1 LRGWAENTEGLSNG
15 RRMSE
20 EFPESIG
27 PYRVLREL
35 GRGAMG
41 TVYLARQESLSRD
54 LAIKVL
60 AAEFT
65 RDQEFVARFRREG
78 LISSKLRH
86 PNIVQVFDYSAQ
98 DNLYYIAMEYAGA
111 EDLQSYLRANGG
123 KLSLSEAV
131 RLMGQVLSALECAHE
146 AGVTHRDVKPANV
159 LMSPRMDAVLTD
171 FSIANMQEAQRL
183 TQTGA
188 MMGTPDYMAPEQF
201 DAKQVDKRSDLYSV
215 GVVLYEM
222 TTGIRPFPGDTVVQV
237 MKAQLMHTPEAPHL
251 VDPSIPEALSLAI
264 MKALEK
270 EPTRRWSSAAEM
282 RDAIYTALGSN
293 APPEPPRAAPP
304 PPPAAPAS
312 LAERAAAPRPAA
324 DTIAVSPTIVKK
336 SGGTLELARQSL
348 GEVGDDFRSGFH
360 TLGWK
365 NFSHNWMPRLI
376 GLELV
381 WFVVTRPLLGLLGKT
396 AVPFTY
402 ADFWLIGSAFLN
414 LFFVLMLAVRV
425 IRGERLYRKLVAA
438 GICLLAWGF
447 WYYQY
452 SDLAPKK
459 FQFTAHARGYLTR
472 LTQSR

>member
-1 LRGWAENTEGLSNG
+1 
-15 RRMSE
+15 MSE
-20 EFPESIG
+20 EFPENIG
-27 PYRVLREL
+27 PYKVLREL

-98 DNLYYIAMEYAGA
+98 DNLYYIAMEYVGP
-111 EDLQSYLRANGG
+111 EDLQAYLRANHGR
-123 KLSLSEAV
+123 LPQAEAV

-146 AGVTHRDVKPANV
+146 AGVTHRDVKPANI
-159 LMSPRMDAVLTD
+159 LMSPRQDAVLTD

-222 TTGIRPFPGDTVVQV
+222 ITGERAFPGDTVVQV
-237 MKAQLMHTPEAPHL
+237 MKAQLMHVPEAPHKI
-251 VDPSIPEALSLAI
+251 DPGVPEALSLAI

-270 EPTRRWSSAAEM
+270 EPERRWGSAAAM
-282 RDAIYTALGSN
+282 RDAIFTALGT
-293 APPEPPRAAPP
+293 APP
-304 PPPAAPAS
+304 PEAPRPSPPAPAAAPAS
-312 LAERAAAPRPAA
+312 LAERVAAPRPSAE
-324 DTIAVSPTIVKK
+324 TVAVATTPAPKK

-365 NFSHNWMPRLI
+365 NFSLNWMPRLVA
-376 GLELV
+376 LELL
-381 WFVVTRPLLGLLGKT
+381 WFLLTQPLLGLLGKT
-396 AVPFTY
+396 ALPITY
-402 ADFWLIGSAFLN
+402 SDFWLIGAGLLN
-414 LFFVLMLAVRV
+414 LDFLLMLVVRI
-425 IRGERLYRKLVAA
+425 IRAERLYRKLVAA
-438 GICLLAWGF
+438 AICVAAWGF
-447 WYYQY
+447 WFYQY
-452 SDLAPKK
+452 HGLSDKK

-472 LTQSR
+472 LVQNR

>member
-1 LRGWAENTEGLSNG
+1 
-15 RRMSE
+15 MSE
-20 EFPESIG
+20 EFPETIG
-27 PYRVLREL
+27 PYKVLREL

-111 EDLQSYLRANGG
+111 EDLQAYLRANDGR
-123 KLSLSEAV
+123 LPLNEAV

-159 LMSPRMDAVLTD
+159 LLSPRMDAVLTD

-222 TTGIRPFPGDTVVQV
+222 TTGQRPFPGDTVVQV

-251 VDPSIPEALSLAI
+251 LEPSVPEALSQAI

-270 EPTRRWSSAAEM
+270 DPERRWASAAEM
-282 RDAIYTALGSN
+282 RDAIYTGLGSS

-304 PPPAAPAS
+304 PVSPPPS

-324 DTIAVSPTIVKK
+324 DTVAVAPATPRK

-365 NFSHNWMPRLI
+365 NFSLNWMPRLI
-376 GLELV
+376 TLEVV
-381 WFVVTRPLLGLLGKT
+381 WFLLTRPLLGLLGKT

-402 ADFWLIGSAFLN
+402 ADFWLVGSALIN
-414 LFFVLMLAVRV
+414 LFFVLMVGVRF
-425 IRGERLYRKLVAA
+425 IRGERLYRKLVAL
-438 GICLLAWGF
+438 GICLLAWGL
-447 WYYQY
+447 WAYQY
-452 SDLAPKK
+452 SSLDSKK
-459 FQFTAHARGYLTR
+459 FQFTAHARGYITR
-472 LTQSR
+472 LAQSR

>member
-1 LRGWAENTEGLSNG
+1 
-15 RRMSE
+15 MSE
-20 EFPESIG
+20 DFPENIG
-27 PYRVLREL
+27 PYKVLREL

-41 TVYLARQESLSRD
+41 TVYLARQESLSRE

-98 DNLYYIAMEYAGA
+98 DNLYYIAMEYVGP
-111 EDLQSYLRANGG
+111 EDLQAYLRANNGR
-123 KLSLSEAV
+123 LPMSEAV

-146 AGVTHRDVKPANV
+146 AGVTHRDVKPANI
-159 LMSPRMDAVLTD
+159 LMSPRQDAVLTD

-201 DAKQVDKRSDLYSV
+201 DAKKVDKRSDLYSV

-222 TTGIRPFPGDTVVQV
+222 ITGERAFPGDTVVQV
-237 MKAQLMHTPEAPHL
+237 MKAQLMHVPEAPHK
-251 VDPSIPEALSLAI
+251 VDPNVPEALSVAI

-270 EPTRRWSSAAEM
+270 EPERRWSSAAEM
-282 RDAIYTALGSN
+282 RDALYTGMGTA
-293 APPEPPRAAPP
+293 APPEAPRSSAPI
-304 PPPAAPAS
+304 PPAPPAS
-312 LAERAAAPRPAA
+312 LADRAVAPRPTAE
-324 DTIAVSPTIVKK
+324 TIAVGGPQAPRK
-336 SGGTLELARQSL
+336 SSGTLELARQSL

-365 NFSHNWMPRLI
+365 NFTHNYMPRLI
-376 GLELV
+376 ALEVV
-381 WFVVTRPLLGLLGKT
+381 WFILTQPMLGLLGKT

-402 ADFWLIGSAFLN
+402 SDFWLIGSAFLN
-414 LFFVLMLAVRV
+414 LFFILMLVVRI

-438 GICLLAWGF
+438 AICLLAWGL
-447 WYYQY
+447 WGYQFSSL
-452 SDLAPKK
+452 SDKK
-459 FQFTAHARGYLTR
+459 FQFTAHARGYVTR
-472 LTQSR
+472 LIQSH

>member
-1 LRGWAENTEGLSNG
+1 
-15 RRMSE
+15 MSE

-27 PYRVLREL
+27 PYKVLREL

-98 DNLYYIAMEYAGA
+98 DNLYYIAMEYVGP
-111 EDLQSYLRANGG
+111 EDLQAYLRAKDGQLPLG
-123 KLSLSEAV
+123 EAV

-159 LMSPRMDAVLTD
+159 LMSPRQDAVLTD

-222 TTGIRPFPGDTVVQV
+222 VTGQRAFPGDTVVQV
-237 MKAQLMHTPEAPHL
+237 MKAQLMHVPEAPHK
-251 VDPSIPEALSLAI
+251 VNPDVPEALSLAI

-270 EPTRRWSSAAEM
+270 EPQARWSSAAEM
-282 RDAIYTALGSN
+282 RDAIYTGLGTA
-293 APPEPPRAAPP
+293 APPEAPRSSP
-304 PPPAAPAS
+304 PPPAAPAT
-312 LAERAAAPRPAA
+312 LADRVVAPRPSGE
-324 DTIAVSPTIVKK
+324 TIAVGPATQLKK

-376 GLELV
+376 ALEV
-381 WFVVTRPLLGLLGKT
+381 IWFVLTQPLLGLLGKT
-396 AVPFTY
+396 AVPLTY
-402 ADFWLIGSAFLN
+402 SDFWLIGSALIN
-414 LFFVLMLAVRV
+414 LFFIVMLVVRL

-438 GICLLAWGF
+438 AICVLAWGL
-447 WYYQY
+447 WYAQL
-452 SDLAPKK
+452 SSLSEKK
-459 FQFTAHARGYLTR
+459 YQFTAHARGYITR
-472 LTQSR
+472 IVQNR

>member
-1 LRGWAENTEGLSNG
+1 
-15 RRMSE
+15 MSE

-27 PYRVLREL
+27 PYKVLREL

-41 TVYLARQESLSRD
+41 TVYLARQESLSRE

-60 AAEFT
+60 AAEYT

-98 DNLYYIAMEYAGA
+98 DNLYYIAMEYVGP
-111 EDLQSYLRANGG
+111 EDLQAYLRANQG
-123 KLSLSEAV
+123 KLPQAEAV

-159 LMSPRMDAVLTD
+159 LMSPRQDAVLTD

-222 TTGIRPFPGDTVVQV
+222 LTGERAFPGDTVVQV
-237 MKAQLMHTPEAPHL
+237 MKAQLMHVPEAPHKL
-251 VDPSIPEALSLAI
+251 DPSVPEALSLAI

-270 EPTRRWSSAAEM
+270 EPEQRWNSAAEM
-282 RDAIYTALGSN
+282 RDAIYSALGAT
-293 APPEPPRAAPP
+293 APPEPPRTTPA
-304 PPPAAPAS
+304 PAATPPS
-312 LAERAAAPRPAA
+312 LAERVAAPRPSAE
-324 DTIAVSPTIVKK
+324 TVAVTAPDAPKK
-336 SGGTLELARQSL
+336 SSGTLELARQSL
-348 GEVGDDFRSGFH
+348 GEVGEDFRSGFH

-365 NFSHNWMPRLI
+365 NFSLNWMPRLI

-381 WFVVTRPLLGLLGKT
+381 WFVLTQPLLGLLGKT
-396 AVPFTY
+396 AVAFTY
-402 ADFWLIGSAFLN
+402 ADFWLIGAGLIN
-414 LFFVLMLAVRV
+414 LFFVLMLAVRL

-438 GICLLAWGF
+438 AVCVFACGV

-452 SDLAPKK
+452 STLSDKK
-459 FQFTAHARGYLTR
+459 FQFTAHARGYISR
-472 LTQSR
+472 LMQNR